1 MDKELDHESSI
12 TLFCENVRMLYEK
25 AEEDFMLSIQ
35 LSIPVSEEDYE
46 LTLKNMEEIRKRL
59 EEINIQIRIGE
70 PDDALKEYGQP
81 FAFVVSRLHK

>member
-1 MDKELDHESSI
+1 
-12 TLFCENVRMLYEK
+12 MLYEK

-70 PDDALKEYGQP
+70 KDDALKEYGQP